1 MATKTVRSF
10 RRRLFT
16 DLEVPR
22 LKWKLVEFTGDA
34 FYEANGAC
42 KELTEEDKA
51 SFSKVFNWLI
61 GQDIDVSLNKGLFL
75 TGDYGTGKSAILK
88 GIVKFIDNYYSDK
101 VNNDGIPSPIYILAQ
116 AMANKFK
123 DNNDVFINRMKTTS
137 VLAVD
142 DIGYE
147 PKDVYYFGTLAHP
160 FEEIIMERYDRKRL
174 VLISSNM
181 NLKQIGERYGEH
193 VMDRLIQ
200 MTYIIEFKGKSKR
213 K

>member
-1 MATKTVRSF
+1 MEYA
-10 RRRLFT
+10 
-16 DLEVPR
+16 
-22 LKWKLVEFTGDA
+22 GDA
-34 FYEANGAC
+34 FYELNGSRI

-101 VNNDGIPSPIYILAQ
+101 FIDGGIPSPIYILSQ

-123 DNNDVFINRMKTTS
+123 DNNEVFINRMKTTS

-160 FEEIIMERYDRKRL
+160 FEEILMERYDRKRL

-193 VMDRLIQ
+193 IKDRIKQ
-200 MTYIIEFKGKSKR
+200 MTYIIEFKGESKR
-213 K
+213 R